1 MLTQRAHLAA
11 AVTAALFCTLAA
23 TSMARGADPTDERR
37 RQAAYYECCY
47 GPNGYLHHF
56 NGCRPCTARDPE
68 CDCNNKCCL
77 SCCNHGCCS
86 CLSPGS
92 RPPSKCLDICLY
104 RIVFPI
110 SPWYSDP
117 RDGLFYPAY
126 GSKAPTCNP
135 VTH

>member
-1 MLTQRAHLAA
+1 MQRRIQVAA
-11 AVTAALFCTLAA
+11 AVGAAVLCTLANVRVA
-23 TSMARGADPTDERR
+23 GAADINQERARW
-37 RQAAYYECCY
+37 AAYYECCY

-56 NGCRPCTARDPE
+56 NGCRPCTARDKE
-68 CDCNNKCCL
+68 CDDCKGSCCS

-135 VTH
+135 YTH